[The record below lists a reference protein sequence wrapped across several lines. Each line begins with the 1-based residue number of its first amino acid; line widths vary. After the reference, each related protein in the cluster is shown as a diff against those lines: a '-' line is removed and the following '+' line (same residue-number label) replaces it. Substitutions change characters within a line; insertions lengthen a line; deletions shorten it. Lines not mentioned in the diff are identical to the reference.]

1 MPDVFSQFLFSLQQ
15 GELSTWRKAYGF
27 LLPVVARAA
36 HVLGYSREEAET
48 IAFDSLSSLPG
59 KLFKFQISREE
70 DLRAFAVTEVYLRCL
85 PVLENLGTGPFGK
98 WKEALVKDRVST
110 EREIFRFISLMHDLK
125 VSHLSEF
132 EKIVFNDRWLMR
144 KDRSTIANERAIE
157 MDQVQTILEKI
168 VRKMKLGLEE
178 SGFKWMLAA

>member
-1 MPDVFSQFLFSLQQ
+1 MTGNRLNFLQLLQDGDLKNWQ
-15 GELSTWRKAYGF
+15 RASDF
-27 LLPVVARAA
+27 LYPVASRAA
-36 HVLGYSREEAET
+36 HVLGYSLEEAEV
-48 IAFDSLSSLPG
+48 IAFDSLASLAG
-59 KLFKFQISREE
+59 KISQVQISREE

-85 PVLENLGTGPFGK
+85 PVLENLGTGPLAK
-98 WKEALVKDRVST
+98 WKEALIKDRVST

-132 EKIVFNDRWLMR
+132 EEIVFNDRWLMR

-157 MDQVQTILEKI
+157 MDQAQSILEKI

-178 SGFKWMLAA
+178 SGFSWMLAA

>member
-1 MPDVFSQFLFSLQQ
+1 MSTSFTEFLCLLQQ
-15 GELSTWRKAYGF
+15 GELSTWRKAYDF
-27 LLPVVARAA
+27 LYPVAARAA
-36 HVLGYSREEAET
+36 HVLGYSREEAEV
-48 IAFDSLSSLPG
+48 IAFDSLASLTG
-59 KLFKFQISREE
+59 KISQVQIRREE

-85 PVLENLGTGPFGK
+85 PVLENLGTGPFGE

-110 EREIFRFISLMHDLK
+110 KREIFRFISLMHDLK

-132 EKIVFNDRWLMR
+132 EQIVFNDRWLMR

-157 MDQVQTILEKI
+157 IDQVQSILEKI

>member
-1 MPDVFSQFLFSLQQ
+1 MSISFIEFIRLFEN
-15 GELSTWRKAYGF
+15 GDLSTWRKAYDF
-27 LLPVVARAA
+27 LYPVAARAA

-59 KLFKFQISREE
+59 KLFQFQISREE
-70 DLRAFAVTEVYLRCL
+70 DLRAFVVTEVYLRCL

-132 EKIVFNDRWLMR
+132 EQIVFNDRWLMR

-157 MDQVQTILEKI
+157 MDQVQSILEKI